1 MLEFFEALFASLPPL
16 TFRFHAIRQKPVII
30 CTDASCSDEYAGT
43 GAVAT
48 EVENDQ
54 RYISAAPIDKA
65 LRRVLAPNCA
75 APINCLE
82 QLAVLCTMISSRDV
96 IRSRTRGRTKT
107 HTEIL
112 ESVKVDQQSNQ
123 PPPFQT
129 PSIGHLQDA
138 QAARA
143 AMANICSV

>member
-1 MLEFFEALFASLPPL
+1 M
-16 TFRFHAIRQKPVII
+16 II
-30 CTDASCSDEYAGT
+30 YTDASCPDEYAGI
-43 GAVAT
+43 GAVST

-82 QLAVLCTMISSRDV
+82 LLAVLCTMISSRDV

-123 PPPFQT
+123 PPPFRHRQLGTVRTPKPHAPQWRISAQSDFALQT
-129 PSIGHLQDA
+129 A
-138 QAARA
+138 FARCPA
-143 AMANICSV
+143 SLGSVTG

>member
-1 MLEFFEALFASLPPL
+1 M
-16 TFRFHAIRQKPVII
+16 II
-30 CTDASCSDEYAGT
+30 YTDASCPDEYAGI
-43 GAVAT
+43 GAVST

-123 PPPFQT
+123 RPFQI

-138 QAARA
+138 QAART